1 VCGQCGMFVFHCIIV
16 GIGAWT
22 VWYVC
27 FSMYYSGNWCVD
39 SVVWAF
45 FIVL

>member
-1 VCGQCGMFVFHCIIV
+1 VLPPSMVLIFDLD
-16 GIGAWT
+16 IGVWT

-27 FSMYYSGNWCVD
+27 FSLYYSGNWCVD
-39 SVVWAF
+39 SVVCVF

>member
-1 VCGQCGMFVFHCIIV
+1 MLPPSMVLIFDLD
-16 GIGAWT
+16 IG

-27 FSMYYSGNWCVD
+27 FSLYYSGNWCVD
-39 SVVWAF
+39 SVVWGF